1 MLFFAVYILT
11 AQGIQFDSLANMP
24 APRSGICS
32 ATDGQFI
39 YVVNGFDSE
48 YLGNPEVFK
57 YDTSKDTWS
66 IFTKSTIPKRYAST
80 ALIEDRLYVFNGDT
94 GRGINDKM
102 EIIDLKDRS
111 ISFGQTT
118 PYQVTNGGMATWEDK
133 IYAFGGTIRSRQYS
147 KKVFV
152 YHTKKDQWKYV
163 TDLPEGFETEGE
175 IVNGKLYVIGGYN
188 GKMSNKIYI
197 FNLSTNKWEEP
208 YEMPTGISAHTT
220 AVDKNTIYIIGDYK
234 NRKQIASFDTSTNQ
248 YKVLENNMK
257 PRRHATVEIIKGKLY
272 VMGGN
277 VESSANTVMNNVQ
290 VAKLPHLQLDNRP

>member
-1 MLFFAVYILT
+1 MKKITLSFMLFFAVYILT
-11 AQGIQFDSLANMP
+11 AQSIQFDSLTNMP
-24 APRSGICS
+24 VPRSGVCS

-39 YVVNGFDSE
+39 YVVNGFSGE
-48 YLGNPEVFK
+48 NYWNPEIFK
-57 YDTSKDTWS
+57 YDISLGTWS
-66 IFTKSTIPKRYAST
+66 IFTDLTIGKHYAST
-80 ALIEDRLYVFNGDT
+80 AIIEDKLYVFNGNAT
-94 GRGINDKM
+94 KGVNDKV
-102 EIIDLKDRS
+102 EIINLKDQS

-118 PYQVTNGGMATWEDK
+118 PYQSGNGGVATWEDK
-133 IYAFGGTIRSRQYS
+133 IYSFGGFIRTNQYS

-175 IVNGKLYVIGGYN
+175 IVSYN
-188 GKMSNKIYI
+188 GEMSNKIYI

-220 AVDKNTIYIIGDYK
+220 AVDKNTIYIVGDYK

-257 PRRHATVEIIKGKLY
+257 PRRHAAVEIIKGKLY

-277 VESSANTVMNNVQ
+277 VESSINTAMQNVQ
-290 VAKLPHLQLDNRP
+290 VAKLPSLQLDNRP